1 MLRSIGSAVVGYI
14 AIFLV
19 VFVSLTGAYLLV
31 GVDRAFRPGV
41 YEVSALWVV
50 ISIVV
55 GIGAALVGGW
65 VSRKVAGQALGPRIL
80 AGLVFVL
87 GVAMAVPALTAG
99 SDAEAAAEPIAVR
112 TSEVGPME
120 AMQHAESPLIAVLL
134 NPLIGAVG
142 GVGGWRRGR
151 GAARLRRS

>member
-41 YEVSALWVV
+41 YDVSALWVV
-50 ISIVV
+50 ISIAV

-65 VSRKVAGQALGPRIL
+65 VSRKVAGQVLGPRLL

-87 GVAMAVPALTAG
+87 GLAMAVPALTAG
-99 SDAEAAAEPIAVR
+99 GGSDAGSEPVAER

-120 AMQHAESPLIAVLL
+120 AMQQAKSPLVAVLL
-134 NPLIGAVG
+134 NPLIGMVGVLVG
-142 GVGGWRRGR
+142 GGALGGQRGR
-151 GAARLRRS
+151 A